1 MKLKHT
7 EENKYRLFNSE
18 GLEIYPEDLQF
29 LKDKETLYVSRGEDF
44 KTNTYY
50 SEYKILEIIGEGGFG
65 KVYLGI
71 HKKTKKKVA
80 IKVTNAG
87 GFENSDDIENI
98 FSESE
103 TVKALS
109 HPNIVKIIN
118 FFVIKKT
125 L

>member
-1 MKLKHT
+1 MKFKLT
-7 EENKYRLFNSE
+7 DISNFRLFNEE
-18 GLEIYPEDLQF
+18 GLEIYQEDLHF
-29 LKDKETLYVSRGEDF
+29 LKNKETLYVSKGEDF
-44 KTNTYY
+44 KINTYY
-50 SEYKILEIIGEGGFG
+50 SEYKIMEIIGTGGFG
-65 KVYLGI
+65 KVYLGV

-87 GFENSDDIENI
+87 GFDNSEDVENI

-103 TVKALS
+103 TVRALV
-109 HPNIVKIIN
+109 HPNIVNIIN